1 MDNLKLSD
9 EQFTNI
15 QESFHAFNR
24 VYGIFFGVKKNT
36 LNLIATILFIIF
48 AMLLYIL
55 FVFPL
60 AIQNGYIFLN
70 TICVVYGFT
79 PITTLIMTAITEPG
93 VILKRQISD
102 NQQPESSLTE
112 SNEEAIQIENNTQQD
127 DIPKI
132 YRERHC
138 STCNIKRPSKA
149 SHCRECNHC
158 VDGFDHHCYWVGTC
172 IGIRNWRYFVYFLIA
187 AFSAPL
193 LAFLV
198 GIVLFI
204 NSASLAAALWFEM
217 FDTLGTSVLIFYI
230 FYCICGFW
238 QHNTI
243 LNIFALIIMI
253 FGPLVYTF
261 SIFQNRETYQKYYYY
276 ENPYFT
282 LFVSI
287 FMLMISC
294 ILLPMTSTNCS
305 NASKLKTTKQ
315 IHSEEEFR
323 KEKRQFQ
330 FGQDKIE
337 FNLMKKNLIQFF
349 TYPIPKSRYQSL

>member
-1 MDNLKLSD
+1 MHLIKFLEFQQVQRQNQSLL
-9 EQFTNI
+9 
-15 QESFHAFNR
+15 
-24 VYGIFFGVKKNT
+24 KKNK
-36 LNLIATILFIIF
+36 LNLIATILLIIF
-48 AMLLYIL
+48 AMLLYIV

-60 AIQNGYIFLN
+60 AIQKGYIILN

-102 NQQPESSLTE
+102 NQQPESSLTQ
-112 SNEEAIQIENNTQQD
+112 SNEDTIQIENTTQQD
-127 DIPKI
+127 DVPKI
-132 YRERHC
+132 YRERFC
-138 STCNIKRPSKA
+138 STCNIQRPPKA

-204 NSASLAAALWFEM
+204 NSFSLATTLWFEM
-217 FDTLGTSVLIFYI
+217 FDTLGISVLIFYI
-230 FYCICGFW
+230 FYIICGFW
-238 QHNTI
+238 QHKTI
-243 LNIFALIIMI
+243 LNAFTLIIMI
-253 FGPLVYTF
+253 FGPLLFTF
-261 SIFQNRETYQKYYYY
+261 SIFQNRTQYQQYYYY

-282 LFVSI
+282 LFVSLV
-287 FMLMISC
+287 MLMISC
-294 ILLPMTSTNCS
+294 MLLPMTSVNCS
-305 NASKLKTTKQ
+305 NALQFKTTKQ

-323 KEKRQFQ
+323 REKGQFR
-330 FGQDKIE
+330 FGDNKIE
-337 FNLMKKNLIQFF
+337 FNLMKKNLIQFI
-349 TYPIPKSRYQSL
+349 TYHIPKSRYQNL